1 MIDSALHKALTDGVL
16 CGVQQAAANL
26 FKVYRE
32 QRSDLQQKERTED
45 GLIDIMLAAEEM
57 LKLIEELKP
66 DA

>member
-1 MIDSALHKALTDGVL
+1 MIDPALRKALTDGVL
-16 CGVQQAAANL
+16 LGAQQAAANL